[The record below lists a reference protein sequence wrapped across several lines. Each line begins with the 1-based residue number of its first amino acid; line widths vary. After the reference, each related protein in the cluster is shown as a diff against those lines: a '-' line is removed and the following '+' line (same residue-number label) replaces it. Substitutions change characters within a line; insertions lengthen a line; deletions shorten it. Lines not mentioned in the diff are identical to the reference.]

1 MASRTPFTLKDLDP
15 ATLARA
21 EAAARAAGLSV
32 EEWVTRTILGK
43 TGGGEGSPAADAS
56 ATAEPPVPAPGQ
68 PKRPPAA
75 SAQELAELKQ
85 ALSRI
90 GEAPAP
96 AQEGMAAAPQA
107 KRDEVE
113 EEALPEAEPR
123 RAAGGGFDIRPED
136 RYGAHEPAIHL
147 ERHDVP
153 QLRIE
158 PEPSEPAAA
167 EAASGSEGSGS
178 EDRLSPLG
186 RSTALSAE
194 ERTSELARRIRL
206 GTEQPMEPPRAALLS
221 GRRLRTFG
229 VAAGALVF
237 LGLVAWFALGSRQA
251 SEVKT
256 ATSAEPRAAA
266 SETPAASPEPA
277 KPATAT
283 AANETAAT
291 PPPSAVPT
299 PAPAAPSQPP
309 AASTGGAPPAAAPAA
324 PPAAAPVASTPSPPA
339 KPAAKAPPQLAA
351 APPTSAPAQS
361 AEPTPPAA
369 KPAPVAKTAE
379 PQQHGPYTIK
389 EIEKLAKDG
398 DPRAAY
404 DLATLYARGDELP
417 RDFTQAARWFKQAA
431 TQGIA
436 GAQYNLG
443 VLYEQGLGVAKNLP
457 EAIRWYLKS
466 AEQGYPPAEYNI
478 GTAYAEGKGVAPDDA
493 AARRWFTKA
502 AEQGLAVAALNLG
515 VLYEDGRGG
524 AKDPAEAIVWY
535 KIAMRGGA
543 AAAEKYL
550 SNLSEKI
557 DPEIVAEGNRRYQS
571 VAASI
576 PTKPSL
582 EPERRPPE
590 AVERAAREAPK
601 ARAEAAPPAAAA
613 KARAAAAPPEREP
626 AAKAQAS
633 AAGGELAQIQRLLE
647 TLGYEPGPADG
658 QLRQKTTSAIRN
670 FQREAG
676 LPVDG
681 RPTSELL
688 DYMKKLAG
696 QP

>member
-32 EEWVTRTILGK
+32 EEWVTRTILSK
-43 TGGGEGSPAADAS
+43 TGGGELAPEADAP
-56 ATAEPPVPAPGQ
+56 ATTEPPVPEPGQ
-68 PKRPPAA
+68 PKLPPAA

-90 GEAPAP
+90 GGP
-96 AQEGMAAAPQA
+96 
-107 KRDEVE
+107 
-113 EEALPEAEPR
+113 PEAEPD

-136 RYGAHEPAIHL
+136 RDGAHEPAIHL
-147 ERHDVP
+147 ERHDAP
-153 QLRIE
+153 ELRIE
-158 PEPSEPAAA
+158 PEPSAPAAA
-167 EAASGSEGSGS
+167 EVGAGSEGSGS
-178 EDRLSPLG
+178 PDQLSSLG
-186 RSTALSAE
+186 RSAALSAE

-206 GTEQPMEPPRAALLS
+206 GAEQPMEPARATLLS
-221 GRRLRTFG
+221 DRRLRAFG
-229 VAAGALVF
+229 LAAGALVLLVL

-266 SETPAASPEPA
+266 SEAPAASPEPA

-283 AANETAAT
+283 AAGEQAT
-291 PPPSAVPT
+291 PAAAPAPPAAST
-299 PAPAAPSQPP
+299 APAAPSQPP
-309 AASTGGAPPAAAPAA
+309 AASAGAAPAAAPAA
-324 PPAAAPVASTPSPPA
+324 PPATAPVASTPPAPA

-351 APPTSAPAQS
+351 VPPASTTRAQS

-369 KPAPVAKTAE
+369 KLAPAAKAGE
-379 PQQHGPYTIK
+379 PERRGPYTIK
-389 EIEKLAKDG
+389 DIEKLAKDG

-417 RDFTQAARWFKQAA
+417 RDFAQAARWFRQAA

-466 AEQGYPPAEYNI
+466 AEQGYPPAEYNV
-478 GTAYAEGKGVAPDDA
+478 GTAYAEGKGVTADDA
-493 AARRWFTKA
+493 AARLWFTKA

-524 AKDPAEAIVWY
+524 AQDPAEAIVWY

-543 AAAEKYL
+543 AAAEQYL
-550 SNLSEKI
+550 SRLSGKI
-557 DPEIVAEGNRRYQS
+557 DAAIVAEGYRRYDS

-601 ARAEAAPPAAAA
+601 ARAEAAPAAAA

-647 TLGYEPGPADG
+647 SLGYEPGPADG
-658 QLRQKTTSAIRN
+658 QLRQKTTGAIRN

>member
-21 EAAARAAGLSV
+21 EAAARAAGISV

-43 TGGGEGSPAADAS
+43 TGGGESAPEAEAS
-56 ATAEPPVPAPGQ
+56 ATAEPSVPEPGQ

-75 SAQELAELKQ
+75 SAQELTELKQ

-90 GEAPAP
+90 GGP
-96 AQEGMAAAPQA
+96 
-107 KRDEVE
+107 
-113 EEALPEAEPR
+113 PEAEPN

-136 RYGAHEPAIHL
+136 RDGAHEPAIRL
-147 ERHDVP
+147 ERQDVP
-153 QLRIE
+153 ELRIE

-167 EAASGSEGSGS
+167 AAASGSEGSGI
-178 EDRLSPLG
+178 EVQPSPLG
-186 RSTALSAE
+186 RSAALSAE

-206 GTEQPMEPPRAALLS
+206 GAEQLMEPARAALLS
-221 GRRLRTFG
+221 GRRLRILG
-229 VAAGALVF
+229 LAAGLLVL

-266 SETPAASPEPA
+266 SEAPAASPEPA

-283 AANETAAT
+283 AAGEQA
-291 PPPSAVPT
+291 
-299 PAPAAPSQPP
+299 APAAPSPP
-309 AASTGGAPPAAAPAA
+309 SPAPPAA
-324 PPAAAPVASTPSPPA
+324 PPAAAPVAAPAAPPAPTPVASTPQPAA

-351 APPTSAPAQS
+351 VPPSTAPAQS
-361 AEPTPPAA
+361 AEPAQPAA
-369 KPAPVAKTAE
+369 KPAPAAKVGE

-389 EIEKLAKDG
+389 DIEKLAKDG

-417 RDFTQAARWFKQAA
+417 RDFAQAARWFRQAA

-443 VLYEQGLGVAKNLP
+443 VLYEQGLGVEKNLP

-466 AEQGYPPAEYNI
+466 AEQGYPPAEYNV
-478 GTAYAEGKGVAPDDA
+478 GTAYAEGKGVTADDA

-535 KIAMRGGA
+535 KIAKRGGA
-543 AAAEKYL
+543 AAAEQYL
-550 SNLSEKI
+550 SSLSGKI
-557 DPEIVAEGNRRYQS
+557 DAAIVAEGYRRYDS
-571 VAASI
+571 VVASI

-590 AVERAAREAPK
+590 AIARAAREAPK
-601 ARAEAAPPAAAA
+601 ARAEAAPAAAA
-613 KARAAAAPPEREP
+613 KARAAAASPEGEP
-626 AAKAQAS
+626 AAKPQAS
-633 AAGGELAQIQRLLE
+633 ASGGELAQIQRLLE
-647 TLGYEPGPADG
+647 ALGYEPGPADG

-676 LPVDG
+676 LAVDG
-681 RPTSELL
+681 RPTGELL

>member
-32 EEWVTRTILGK
+32 EEWVTRTILSK
-43 TGGGEGSPAADAS
+43 TGGGDLAPEAQAS
-56 ATAEPPVPAPGQ
+56 ATSEAPVPEPTQ

-90 GEAPAP
+90 GGP
-96 AQEGMAAAPQA
+96 
-107 KRDEVE
+107 
-113 EEALPEAEPR
+113 PEAEPD
-123 RAAGGGFDIRPED
+123 RAAGGDFEVRPED
-136 RYGAHEPAIHL
+136 RYGAHEPAIRR
-147 ERHDVP
+147 ERHGVP
-153 QLRIE
+153 ELRIE

-167 EAASGSEGSGS
+167 EAASGSEGSRA
-178 EDRLSPLG
+178 EDRLVPLG
-186 RSTALSAE
+186 RSAALSAE

-206 GTEQPMEPPRAALLS
+206 GTEQPPEPPRAALLS
-221 GRRLRTFG
+221 GRRLRALG
-229 VAAGALVF
+229 LAAGALVL
-237 LGLVAWFALGSRQA
+237 LGLIAWLALGSRQA

-266 SETPAASPEPA
+266 SETQAASPEPA
-277 KPATAT
+277 KPAGAS
-283 AANETAAT
+283 AASETTAT
-291 PPPSAVPT
+291 PPPSAAPT
-299 PAPAAPSQPP
+299 PAAAAPAAPAALSQPP
-309 AASTGGAPPAAAPAA
+309 AVGTGAAPPAAAPAA
-324 PPAAAPVASTPSPPA
+324 LPASASVASTPAPPA

-351 APPTSAPAQS
+351 APPSPATGQT
-361 AEPTPPAA
+361 AEPIPPPA
-369 KPAPVAKTAE
+369 KPAAAAKVAQAE
-379 PQQHGPYTIK
+379 QRGPYTIK

-404 DLATLYARGDELP
+404 DLATLYARGDQLP
-417 RDFTQAARWFKQAA
+417 RDFAQAARWFKQAA

-478 GTAYAEGKGVAPDDA
+478 GTAYAEGKGVAADDA

-550 SNLSEKI
+550 VNLSEKI
-557 DPEIVAEGNRRYQS
+557 DPEIVAEGNRRYDS

-582 EPERRPPE
+582 EPDRRSPA
-590 AVERAAREAPK
+590 AVERTAREAPK
-601 ARAEAAPPAAAA
+601 ARAEATSAAAPQ
-613 KARAAAAPPEREP
+613 ARAAAAPAEREA
-626 AAKAQAS
+626 AAKAPAS
-633 AAGGELAQIQRLLE
+633 AAGAELAQIQRLLE
-647 TLGYEPGPADG
+647 SFGYEPGPADG

-676 LPVDG
+676 LAVDG

>member
-32 EEWVTRTILGK
+32 EEWVTRTILSK
-43 TGGGEGSPAADAS
+43 TGGGDLTPEAQAS
-56 ATAEPPVPAPGQ
+56 ATAEAPVPEPTQ

-90 GEAPAP
+90 GGP
-96 AQEGMAAAPQA
+96 
-107 KRDEVE
+107 
-113 EEALPEAEPR
+113 PEAEPD
-123 RAAGGGFDIRPED
+123 RAAGGDFEVRPED
-136 RYGAHEPAIHL
+136 RYGAHEPAIRR

-153 QLRIE
+153 ELRIE

-167 EAASGSEGSGS
+167 EAASGSEGSRA
-178 EDRLSPLG
+178 EDRLLPLG
-186 RSTALSAE
+186 RSAALSAE

-206 GTEQPMEPPRAALLS
+206 GTEQPLEPPRAALLS
-221 GRRLRTFG
+221 GRRLSALG
-229 VAAGALVF
+229 LAAGALVL
-237 LGLVAWFALGSRQA
+237 LGLIAWLALGPRQA

-266 SETPAASPEPA
+266 
-277 KPATAT
+277 
-283 AANETAAT
+283 NETLAT
-291 PPPSAVPT
+291 PPPSAAPT
-299 PAPAAPSQPP
+299 PAAAAPAAPAAEAAPAVPAAPAAPSQPP
-309 AASTGGAPPAAAPAA
+309 AAATGAAPPAAAPAA
-324 PPAAAPVASTPSPPA
+324 LPASASVASTPAPPA
-339 KPAAKAPPQLAA
+339 KPAAKAPLQLAA
-351 APPTSAPAQS
+351 APPSPATGQT
-361 AEPTPPAA
+361 AEPIPPPA
-369 KPAPVAKTAE
+369 KPAPAAKVAQAE
-379 PQQHGPYTIK
+379 QRGPLTIK

-417 RDFTQAARWFKQAA
+417 RDFAQAARWFKQAA

-478 GTAYAEGKGVAPDDA
+478 GTAYAEGKGVAADDA

-524 AKDPAEAIVWY
+524 PKDPAEAIVWY

-550 SNLSEKI
+550 ANLSEKI
-557 DPEIVAEGNRRYQS
+557 DPEIVAEGNRRFES

-582 EPERRPPE
+582 EPDRRSPA
-590 AVERAAREAPK
+590 AVERTAREAPK
-601 ARAEAAPPAAAA
+601 ARAEATSAAAPQ
-613 KARAAAAPPEREP
+613 ARAAAAPAER
-626 AAKAQAS
+626 AAASKAPAS
-633 AAGGELAQIQRLLE
+633 AAGRELAQIQRLLE
-647 TLGYEPGPADG
+647 SFGYEPGPADG

-676 LPVDG
+676 LAVDG

>member
-32 EEWVTRTILGK
+32 EEWVTRTILSK
-43 TGGGEGSPAADAS
+43 TGGGESAPEADAP
-56 ATAEPPVPAPGQ
+56 ATTEPPVPEPGQ
-68 PKRPPAA
+68 PKLPPAA

-90 GEAPAP
+90 GGP
-96 AQEGMAAAPQA
+96 
-107 KRDEVE
+107 
-113 EEALPEAEPR
+113 PEAEPD
-123 RAAGGGFDIRPED
+123 RAAGGDFDIRPED
-136 RYGAHEPAIHL
+136 RDGAHEPAIHL
-147 ERHDVP
+147 ERHDAP
-153 QLRIE
+153 ELRIE
-158 PEPSEPAAA
+158 PEPSAPAAA
-167 EAASGSEGSGS
+167 EVGAGNEGSGS
-178 EDRLSPLG
+178 PDQLSSLG
-186 RSTALSAE
+186 RSAALSAE

-206 GTEQPMEPPRAALLS
+206 GAEQPMEPARATLLS
-221 GRRLRTFG
+221 DRRLRAFG
-229 VAAGALVF
+229 LAAGALVLLVL

-266 SETPAASPEPA
+266 SEAPAASPEPA

-283 AANETAAT
+283 AAGEQAT
-291 PPPSAVPT
+291 PAAAPAPPAAST
-299 PAPAAPSQPP
+299 APAAPSQPP
-309 AASTGGAPPAAAPAA
+309 AASAGAAPAAVPAA
-324 PPAAAPVASTPSPPA
+324 PPATAPVASTPPAPA

-351 APPTSAPAQS
+351 VPPASTTRAQS

-369 KPAPVAKTAE
+369 KLAPAAKAGE
-379 PQQHGPYTIK
+379 PERRGPYTIK
-389 EIEKLAKDG
+389 DIEKLAKDG

-417 RDFTQAARWFKQAA
+417 RDFAQAARWFRQAA

-466 AEQGYPPAEYNI
+466 AEQGYPPAEYNV
-478 GTAYAEGKGVAPDDA
+478 GTAYAEGKGVTADDA
-493 AARRWFTKA
+493 AARLWFTKA

-524 AKDPAEAIVWY
+524 AQDPAEAIVWY

-543 AAAEKYL
+543 AAAEQYL
-550 SNLSEKI
+550 SRLSGKI
-557 DPEIVAEGNRRYQS
+557 DAAIVAEGYRRYDS
-571 VAASI
+571 IAASI

-601 ARAEAAPPAAAA
+601 ARAEAAPAAAA

-658 QLRQKTTSAIRN
+658 QLRQKTTGAIRN

-676 LPVDG
+676 LPVNG